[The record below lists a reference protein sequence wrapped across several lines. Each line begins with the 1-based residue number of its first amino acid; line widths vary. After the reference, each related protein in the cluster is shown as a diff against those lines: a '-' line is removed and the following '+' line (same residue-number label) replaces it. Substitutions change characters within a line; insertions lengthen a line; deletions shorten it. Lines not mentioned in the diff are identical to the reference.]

1 MDDPTSLIENHE
13 FITDCARYAEG
24 LLSEQDV
31 KKKHHFDDAT
41 WERLGNNDALIEAIE
56 AEKIRRIRNGSTAR
70 ERAQVLFAQAP
81 DVLGDILHDDGVSP
95 RHKIESAR
103 ELRQIAANGP
113 EATPAT
119 DRFQII
125 INLGADV
132 VERYDKSI
140 AVNPNDVDPFNDV
153 GATPQGLLTVIAA
166 KKNPPGTNVIAMP
179 QNLDRGDGLGR
190 LEGSANV
197 VHKASVGAV
206 ADEERAPA
214 SEDIYSALTV
224 RLVVGGRGVR
234 RRFHEFII
242 TRPKGKLVGE
252 ILRFHQVNR
261 RVPGTGR
268 SLIAHIKCDFGG
280 AIAVV
285 GDEKQFFSE
294 PGIPF
299 IAQFFHRQ
307 GGRLPGPQAIA
318 GITAR

>member
-41 WERLGNNDALIEAIE
+41 WEQLGNNDALIEAID

-132 VERYDKSI
+132 VERYDNSI

-166 KKNPPGTNVIAMP
+166 KKK
-179 QNLDRGDGLGR
+179 DDD
-190 LEGSANV
+190 S
-197 VHKASVGAV
+197 
-206 ADEERAPA
+206 
-214 SEDIYSALTV
+214 
-224 RLVVGGRGVR
+224 GG
-234 RRFHEFII
+234 
-242 TRPKGKLVGE
+242 PL
-252 ILRFHQVNR
+252 
-261 RVPGTGR
+261 
-268 SLIAHIKCDFGG
+268 
-280 AIAVV
+280 
-285 GDEKQFFSE
+285 
-294 PGIPF
+294 
-299 IAQFFHRQ
+299 
-307 GGRLPGPQAIA
+307 
-318 GITAR
+318 